1 MSIDRG
7 GTRAPWN
14 TTQPLKKNKLMP
26 FAATWM
32 QLEHLTLNEVSQ
44 KEKDKC
50 QRGALTSGTQSTDA
64 PSPEGK
70 RNRLWSPRGREGVGW
85 TQQMQTTAFRIWSDS
100 EVLPY
105 VQHRELHPLRK
116 RMLAHAQPG
125 HFAAQKL
132 TEPRK
137 PTILKTL

>member
-1 MSIDRG
+1 M
-7 GTRAPWN
+7 
-14 TTQPLKKNKLMP
+14 
-26 FAATWM
+26 
-32 QLEHLTLNEVSQ
+32 
-44 KEKDKC
+44 
-50 QRGALTSGTQSTDA
+50 
-64 PSPEGK
+64 PEGSTYIWNPK
-70 RNRLWSPRGREGVGW
+70 HRRTFARRETEQTVVAEGREGVGR

-116 RMLAHAQPG
+116 RMLAHARPG

-137 PTILKTL
+137 PTMLKTL